1 MDGFRDLYERYYPD
15 VFRFALFL
23 TGDVARAED
32 LTADTF
38 VRAWTARDRIRQE
51 TVRAYL
57 LTITRNLFRDYVRT
71 AQPHV
76 TLDER
81 LQDGS
86 PMADARVERASA
98 LQQVRARLRHV
109 ARGDRRALLL
119 YVVREMSYSEIA
131 AALGVSVGA
140 VKSRIFRAREALA
153 TPPAIAYSLAAAFPL
168 VMDMLRGQ
176 PFQGKS
182 LFISVVFATIAFAST
197 IGWLTARRRAV

>member
-1 MDGFRDLYERYYPD
+1 MEFRELYERYYPD

-57 LTITRNLFRDYVRT
+57 LTITRNLFRDHLRE
-71 AQPHV
+71 ARPHV
-76 TLDER
+76 ALDER
-81 LQDGS
+81 LQDGA
-86 PMADARVERASA
+86 PRADACVEHASA
-98 LQQVRARLRHV
+98 LGQIRTRLRRV

-119 YVVREMSYSEIA
+119 YVVREMSYAEIA
-131 AALGVSVGA
+131 GALGVSVGA

-153 TPPAIAYSLAAAFPL
+153 MPPSP
-168 VMDMLRGQ
+168 RNGEQ
-176 PFQGKS
+176 P
-182 LFISVVFATIAFAST
+182 
-197 IGWLTARRRAV
+197 

>member
-1 MDGFRDLYERYYPD
+1 MDRFRDLYERYYRD

-38 VRAWTARDRIRQE
+38 VRAWTARDRIRQD

-57 LTITRNLFRDYVRT
+57 LTITRNLFRDHLRA

-76 TLDER
+76 ALDER
-81 LQDGS
+81 FPDDT
-86 PMADARVERASA
+86 PMADVRVERASA

-131 AALGVSVGA
+131 TALGVSVGA

-153 TPPAIAYSLAAAFPL
+153 TSEAPATGDHS
-168 VMDMLRGQ
+168 
-176 PFQGKS
+176 
-182 LFISVVFATIAFAST
+182 
-197 IGWLTARRRAV
+197 